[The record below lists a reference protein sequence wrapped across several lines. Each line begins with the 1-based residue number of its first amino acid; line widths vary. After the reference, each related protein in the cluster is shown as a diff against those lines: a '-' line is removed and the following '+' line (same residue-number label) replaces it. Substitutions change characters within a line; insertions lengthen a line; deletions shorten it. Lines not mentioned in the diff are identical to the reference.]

1 MSETTQ
7 TYLGLESTTTPTNPG
22 FQSVLDYIR
31 ERATSEYRKGEL
43 FERLMLT
50 YLTEDPDYKEQFSE
64 VYLYK
69 QWAAQRTDFD
79 ANDIGIDLVAKER
92 HGGYCAIQ
100 CKCYAEDTRIAKPAL
115 DSFISA
121 SASER
126 FTSRLIVDTGG
137 EWGPNALRTIDPI
150 RINSESF
157 ATATLKAAHLTGPT

>member
-7 TYLGLESTTTPTNPG
+7 TYLGLESTSTPTNPG

-69 QWAAQRTDFD
+69 QWA
-79 ANDIGIDLVAKER
+79 DIS
-92 HGGYCAIQ
+92 H
-100 CKCYAEDTRIAKPAL
+100 
-115 DSFISA
+115 
-121 SASER
+121 
-126 FTSRLIVDTGG
+126 
-137 EWGPNALRTIDPI
+137 
-150 RINSESF
+150 
-157 ATATLKAAHLTGPT
+157 